1 MGTKPLTVPRLR
13 STFPGLPVWLPIQ
26 GVEKLSD
33 PVVICRGDRW
43 RKGTQI
49 CLMGRTERELEE
61 RDAWLALGLIPEV
74 GAATF
79 HRLVKGL
86 GSAEAVLMAPIE
98 ALEQVPGV
106 SREAARAVAA
116 YSWREALDRE
126 LRVIE
131 TRGLGLLRFGD
142 EGYPEPLAAI
152 HSPPPILYLRGTLRP
167 QDRVAVA
174 IVGSRKG
181 TSYGIA
187 MAERIS
193 GELAQRGVTVVSGM
207 ARGIDA
213 AAHRGALE
221 AGGRTI
227 AVLGCGLGVT
237 YPPEH
242 AELSDQ
248 IATDGAV
255 LSEFP
260 VFAPPKPDHFPRR
273 NRIISGLALGVVVVE
288 AGTESGALIT
298 ANYALEQGREVFAVP
313 GQVTVRSS
321 RGCHQLIKAGAKL
334 TESWEDIWE
343 EIGLQVGPPSQ
354 VGMRVA
360 AASPPLEQEEVLVVD
375 ALEAGPLQID
385 DLIGRTR
392 LPPGQMASL
401 LLSLMLKGVIE
412 ELPGKSFAK
421 RLRPVRN
428 RV

>member
-1 MGTKPLTVPRLR
+1 MGETEQR
-13 STFPGLPVWLPIQ
+13 
-26 GVEKLSD
+26 VED
-33 PVVICRGDRW
+33 
-43 RKGTQI
+43 
-49 CLMGRTERELEE
+49 

-79 HRLVKGL
+79 HRLIKGL
-86 GSAEAVLMAPIE
+86 GSAEAVLTASVG
-98 ALEQVPGV
+98 ALERIPGV
-106 SREAARAVAA
+106 SGEAARAVADFP
-116 YSWREALDRE
+116 WREALGRE

-131 TRGLGLLRFGD
+131 TRGFSLLRFGD
-142 EGYPEPLAAI
+142 EGYPESLAAI
-152 HSPPPILYLRGTLRP
+152 YSPPPVIYVRGTMRP
-167 QDRVAVA
+167 QDRLAIA
-174 IVGSRKG
+174 IVGSRKA

-187 MAERIS
+187 LAERIS
-193 GELAQRGVTVVSGM
+193 EELAQRGVTIVSGM
-207 ARGIDA
+207 ARGIDG

-242 AELSDQ
+242 AELSDR
-248 IATDGAV
+248 IAASGAI

-288 AGTESGALIT
+288 AGIESGALIT
-298 ANYALEQGREVFAVP
+298 ANYALEEGREVFAVP
-313 GQVTVRSS
+313 GQVTARSS

-343 EIGLQVGPPSQ
+343 EIEPQVGPPSQ
-354 VGMRVA
+354 LGIRTA
-360 AASPPLEQEEVLVVD
+360 GGSPPLEQEEVLIVD

-385 DLIGRTR
+385 DLLGRTR
-392 LPPGQMASL
+392 LPAGHMASL

-412 ELPGKSFAK
+412 ELPGKSFAR
-421 RLRPVRN
+421 RLRPARLI
-428 RV
+428 